1 MKEPGKNEEFV
12 SQARE
17 LFDDSVERLDA
28 ATLSRLNQGRHR
40 ALAELETAKPLSQWL
55 RWVPAAGIAAAAVVA
70 VMVMNAPAP
79 TVTDEPITASDF
91 EMLLEDDSLELFE
104 DLEFYTWLQS
114 ADLAA
119 NDNVG

>member
-12 SQARE
+12 SKARD
-17 LFDDSVERLDA
+17 LFDDSVEQLDA
-28 ATLSRLNQGRHR
+28 ATLSQLNQGRHR
-40 ALAELETAKPLSQWL
+40 ALAELDTARPLGQWL
-55 RWVPAAGIAAAAVVA
+55 RWAPAAGIAVVAVVA
-70 VMVMNAPAP
+70 VMIMNEPMS

-114 ADLAA
+114 TDLET
-119 NDNVG
+119 NGDVG

>member
-12 SQARE
+12 SKARE

-28 ATLSRLNQGRHR
+28 ATLSQLNQGRHR
-40 ALAELETAKPLSQWL
+40 ALAELEAARPLGQWL
-55 RWVPAAGIAAAAVVA
+55 RWAPAAGIAVAAVVA
-70 VMVMNAPAP
+70 VMIMNGPISI
-79 TVTDEPITASDF
+79 VTDEPITASDF

-114 ADLAA
+114 ADLET
-119 NDNVG
+119 NGDVG

>member
-1 MKEPGKNEEFV
+1 MKEPGKNEAFV

-40 ALAELETAKPLSQWL
+40 ALAELETAKPLGQWL
-55 RWVPAAGIAAAAVVA
+55 RWAPAAGIAAAAVVA
-70 VMVMNAPAP
+70 VMIMNGPAP
-79 TVTDEPITASDF
+79 TMTDEPITASDF
-91 EMLLEDDSLELFE
+91 EMLLEDDSLELLE

-114 ADLAA
+114 ADLEA